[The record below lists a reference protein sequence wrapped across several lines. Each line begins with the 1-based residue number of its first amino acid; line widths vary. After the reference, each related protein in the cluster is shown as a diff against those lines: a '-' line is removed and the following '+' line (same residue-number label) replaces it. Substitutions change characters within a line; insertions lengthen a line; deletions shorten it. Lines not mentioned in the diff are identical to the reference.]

1 MTFNAENC
9 HTGYSYGF
17 IIRIVFANA
26 VFVFFRFFF
35 VRSPY
40 ETDVHTA
47 NGRTD
52 GRTSDRL
59 TCKACNAAY

>member
-35 VRSPY
+35 RQEPV
-40 ETDVHTA
+40 
-47 NGRTD
+47 
-52 GRTSDRL
+52 
-59 TCKACNAAY
+59 

>member
-35 VRSPY
+35 RQEPVWDRRTYSK
-40 ETDVHTA
+40 
-47 NGRTD
+47 RTD
-52 GRTSDRL
+52 GRTDKRQIDMQGL
-59 TCKACNAAY
+59 